1 MEKYKYRGRPISFQI
16 MKDLICEKFANEQV
30 EKRANIIKICEEEH
44 VKRGGTKSEV
54 ETTSSVF
61 KSVVKALIES
71 GDIESAGAGY
81 WRRVQRSN
89 KEDKLLNFN
98 KLYDK
103 QNGLCNACKQEFKS
117 RNLTL
122 DQIIPRGG
130 YHIGNLQL
138 LCGACNSVKG
148 DRSNSYLLDK
158 LKQDGIS

>member
-16 MKDLICEKFANEQV
+16 MKDLILEKFSNEQV
-30 EKRANIIKICEEEH
+30 EKRANIINVCEEEH
-44 VKRGGTKSEV
+44 VKRGGTKSEG
-54 ETTSSVF
+54 ETTSGMF

-81 WRRVQRSN
+81 WRRVRRSN
-89 KEDKLLNFN
+89 REDKSLDFN
-98 KLYDK
+98 KLYDE
-103 QNGLCNACKQEFKS
+103 QNGLCNACKQEFKP

-122 DQIIPRGG
+122 DQMTPRGG
-130 YHIGNLQL
+130 YHIENLQL

-158 LKQDGIS
+158 LKKNGII